1 MKKERS
7 PAQKLAW
14 YKRSCRENWHKSPMY
29 WGAYNN
35 AKISPGRLGCAGC
48 GREEDARLCEIDH
61 KEPVLAPG
69 QDPMDISLWAARLN
83 CAASGLQVLC
93 EDCHKS
99 KTGNE
104 NRKRVKREAV

>member
-29 WGAYNN
+29 WEAYNR
-35 AKISPGRLGCAGC
+35 AKVRPGVLRCEDC
-48 GREEDARLCEIDH
+48 RDEYDARLCEIDH
-61 KEPVLAPG
+61 KEPIVAPG
-69 QDPMDISLWAARLN
+69 QDPMDISLWATRLN
-83 CAASGLQVLC
+83 CPAVGLQVLC
-93 EDCHKS
+93 ETCHER
-99 KTGNE
+99 KTSSE